1 MLGSL
6 FTGIHTHA
14 AGRLMKTRA
23 CKEDAATVTQHHAPE
38 TATEGPHIRQLKS
51 DSREPEWCRRGA
63 VRVVCYFSW
72 KCLPAFLPALPAT
85 SWPPYASFHRSSRH
99 VAAQSPEFLLADA
112 TCQNLLTSAL
122 QHSRHH
128 GAYSAPGM
136 EEARVDV
143 HLGTYGGAS
152 DGRGACQARCVACR
166 EPIGE
171 SSAVWAR
178 SNSERLPVLADAYQ
192 PWHRDDLSPLLTSA
206 KYTWAR
212 SQGGSPTGHLPHG
225 HVFRRKQRQSL
236 ALVCPLLLIDNL
248 PASPRP
254 RGGVLVAL

>member
-1 MLGSL
+1 
-6 FTGIHTHA
+6 
-14 AGRLMKTRA
+14 MKTRA

-72 KCLPAFLPALPAT
+72 KCLPAFLHALPAT

-112 TCQNLLTSAL
+112 TCQNLLASAL

-136 EEARVDV
+136 EEAKSGWTLGDLRRRLRWARGVPSQMCGLQRADWRILGRLGKNSQKQFRTSSRLGRCLPTLASRRSVSSFDLCQV
-143 HLGTYGGAS
+143 HVGEVAGRQSYRALASWPCLPPEAKVESRISLPIVAHRQSPGKPTSTRGGA
-152 DGRGACQARCVACR
+152 GC
-166 EPIGE
+166 
-171 SSAVWAR
+171 
-178 SNSERLPVLADAYQ
+178 
-192 PWHRDDLSPLLTSA
+192 
-206 KYTWAR
+206 
-212 SQGGSPTGHLPHG
+212 
-225 HVFRRKQRQSL
+225 
-236 ALVCPLLLIDNL
+236 ALMV
-248 PASPRP
+248 
-254 RGGVLVAL
+254 GQV

>member
-1 MLGSL
+1 
-6 FTGIHTHA
+6 
-14 AGRLMKTRA
+14 
-23 CKEDAATVTQHHAPE
+23 
-38 TATEGPHIRQLKS
+38 
-51 DSREPEWCRRGA
+51 
-63 VRVVCYFSW
+63 
-72 KCLPAFLPALPAT
+72 
-85 SWPPYASFHRSSRH
+85 
-99 VAAQSPEFLLADA
+99 
-112 TCQNLLTSAL
+112 
-122 QHSRHH
+122 
-128 GAYSAPGM
+128 M
-136 EEARVDV
+136 EEARVDG

-178 SNSERLPVLADAYQ
+178 IRRSSSERLPVLADAYQ

-206 KYTWAR
+206 KSDTWAR

-248 PASPRP
+248 PASPCP